1 MSNIKVLL
9 VEKERAAYMS
19 NDPVLAKFMADTL
32 DYIVGLENQI
42 NAADAEIERLEG
54 KSDENKEA
62 IRGVL
67 KSWR

>member
-9 VEKERAAYMS
+9 VEKERAAYIS

-54 KSDENKEA
+54 ELYGDDPRSQ
-62 IRGVL
+62 
-67 KSWR
+67 S